1 MAIKFIE
8 IVILSQTLKEPVWI
22 TFVYIFNLLQYLIC
36 NLFFC
41 VLSQTW
47 LLNISKCLHETM

>member
-22 TFVYIFNLLQYLIC
+22 TFVYIFNP
-36 NLFFC
+36 
-41 VLSQTW
+41 
-47 LLNISKCLHETM
+47 